1 MKKTKSKLICTFV
14 SAAVLC
20 LTGGMLA
27 MNRESVSAA
36 ETSGNWGKS
45 NITLKDVTASVEIK
59 NIVSNPVTYKDNAE
73 NGTLVSAS
81 ETVNNAVMTSG
92 QTVIFTAAYPYTT
105 TKRTGNYIEYS
116 VEKNSDG
123 KYCVTAANGNGD
135 GNTYIPVG
143 GFVLSVA
150 KSESYALNVNDVVE
164 LGGTAITIADKAVE
178 SESGSRV
185 AIDLINGNRSAP
197 MVVYYD
203 YDFGDKTGTNVYG
216 TELAAVY
223 DETCGKFVVRNFRAF
238 GEGDASGMIIPD
250 NGFVLSAYG
259 EGYRGVMMENQ
270 RFSVGDKLTMVGFDY
285 IRFGGEAI
293 SYVYNYDYYDSQSST
308 DEFNFNNGRME
319 TATSPF
325 AAYRGADQTIIYH
338 DGWSYNGSAGTGTN
352 VYGYE
357 AAVDA
362 TGTVVERGV
371 NVGSI
376 PAGGYVIS
384 GHGKG
389 RDFIRSN
396 IPLGATVALDQSKK
410 TYYVTTSL
418 NSYYVSTRA
427 TVEDALTSAQKKIT
441 QLYDIDAEEANKKI
455 TEAQTELDKL
465 LALKEDIEAKTEQNT
480 WTAQE
485 KTNALMAYNTAKLKA
500 ESVAQELMALS
511 AESKPVTARAVW
523 HRPTE
528 KTLESLTET
537 LDTYKNTGINLILL
551 ETFFNGYSM
560 FRSDYVEYHK
570 DFVSASYGTYKDYV
584 SAFTA
589 LAEERGIEVHAWV
602 EDFYVGLTTDI
613 KLLREHPEWIVYNDD
628 GTMYQ
633 RKEGGA
639 YIFIDP
645 SDKAVGDFLIA
656 YYKELIEKNPL
667 IKGLNLDYIRYPVST
682 QKEDTGYTK
691 NSMMEFAASVGVA
704 DKLNASSSVK
714 DMISAFRKWVLNSNY
729 NADAEENYQ
738 KWCDYRVNAVNSFV
752 ERVNKEVKGESSLL
766 LSTAVFS
773 SPTST
778 VEQKKQDWR
787 TWIANGWIDIATPM
801 AYYDSSVDVL
811 QGVADMILI
820 SGGACYYYTGLA
832 SSFRG
837 LPAYENVNQIEASY
851 LGGADGYVIFC
862 STQIIGHSDVQ
873 NVLKAG
879 YNSSP
884 AVLPHASVD
893 KVLKAY
899 FDKMLDRADRLYIPA
914 GGMTSEQKSAL
925 EAKFTSILGMPY
937 STAEEIG
944 AIETAVKD
952 VAKTSSLRKIAS
964 GYAQARLSETLSELS
979 SLLERKK
986 TMLEAKNV
994 APDPVDPV
1002 DPVDPGKKDDNTDGK
1017 KKGCKSS
1024 VGAGAAL
1031 ITLAAAGVLAAVRGK
1046 KRDE

>member
-1 MKKTKSKLICTFV
+1 MKKKYPKLICAFA
-14 SAAVLC
+14 AAVLC
-20 LTGGMLA
+20 FTGGMLA
-27 MNRESVSAA
+27 AEPRSASAA
-36 ETSGNWGKS
+36 ETSGNWGKN
-45 NITLKDVTASVEIK
+45 NITLKNVTSSIEIK

-81 ETVNNAVMTSG
+81 ETVNTSVMTGS

-105 TKRTGNYIEYS
+105 TKRTGNYTEYS

-123 KYCVTAANGNGD
+123 KYCVTAINAEGD
-135 GNTYIPVG
+135 GTTYIPVG
-143 GFVLSVA
+143 GFVLSVP
-150 KSESYALNVNDVVE
+150 KSESYALRVNDVVE
-164 LGGTAITIADKAVE
+164 LGGTSIAIADKAVE

-216 TELAAVY
+216 TEMAAVY
-223 DETCGKFVVRNFRAF
+223 DETSGKFVVQNFRAF
-238 GEGDASGMIIPD
+238 GEGDASGIFIPD

-259 EGYRGVMMENQ
+259 EGYRGIMMENQ
-270 RFSVGDKLTMVGFDY
+270 RFSAGDKLTMVGFDY

-308 DEFNFNNGRME
+308 DEFNSNPGRME

-325 AAYRGADQTIIYH
+325 AAYRGTDQTIIYH

-357 AAVDA
+357 VAVDA

-371 NVGSI
+371 NVGSV

-396 IPLGATVALDQSKK
+396 IPLGATVSLDASKK

-418 NSYYVSTRA
+418 NSYYVSTKA
-427 TVEDALTSAQKKIT
+427 AVEDALSAARKKIA
-441 QLYDIDAEEANKKI
+441 QLYDIDTEAANRKIEEAR
-455 TEAQTELDKL
+455 TELDKL
-465 LALKEDIEAKTEQNT
+465 LAFKEDIEAKTKQNT
-480 WTAQE
+480 WSAQE

-500 ESVAQELMALS
+500 ESVAQELTALS

-528 KTLESLTET
+528 KTLEALTET
-537 LDTYKNTGINLILL
+537 LDTYRDTGINLILL

-589 LAEERGIEVHAWV
+589 LAAERGIEVHAWV
-602 EDFYVGLTTDI
+602 EDFYVGLSTDVR
-613 KLLREHPEWIVYNDD
+613 LLREHEDWIVYNDD
-628 GTMYQ
+628 GTIYQ

-645 SDKAVGDFLIA
+645 SNKATGDFLIA
-656 YYKELIEKNPL
+656 YYKELVEKNPL

-691 NSMMEFAASVGVA
+691 NAMLEFAASVGVA

-714 DMISAFRKWVLNSNY
+714 DMITAFRKWVLNSNY
-729 NADAEENYQ
+729 NAAAEENYK
-738 KWCDYRVNAVNSFV
+738 KWCDYRVNAVNAFV

-773 SPTST
+773 SPAST
-778 VEQKKQDWR
+778 LEQKKQDWR

-820 SGGACYYYTGLA
+820 SGGSCYYYTGLA

-851 LGGADGYVIFC
+851 LGGADGYAIFC
-862 STQIIGHSDVQ
+862 STQIIGHDDVQ
-873 NVLKAG
+873 KVLKAG
-879 YNSSP
+879 YNSAP
-884 AVLPHASVD
+884 AVLPHAQTD
-893 KVLKAY
+893 KILKAY
-899 FDKMLDRADRLYIPA
+899 FDTMLDRADRLYIPA
-914 GGMTSEQKSAL
+914 GGMNEEQKSAL
-925 EAKFTSILGMPY
+925 EAKFRNILSMPY
-937 STAEEIG
+937 STAEELG
-944 AIETAVKD
+944 AIGTAVKD
-952 VAKTSSLRKIAS
+952 IAKTSSLRKLAS
-964 GYAQARLSETLSELS
+964 GYAQARLSESLSELS
-979 SLLERKK
+979 SLLERKQA
-986 TMLEAKNV
+986 MLEAKNPS
-994 APDPVDPV
+994 PDPVPDPV
-1002 DPVDPGKKDDNTDGK
+1002 GPGKDEDNANGK

-1024 VGAGAAL
+1024 FGAGAAL
-1031 ITLAAAGVLAAVRGK
+1031 ITLVAAGVTVCARGK
-1046 KRDE
+1046 KRGE